1 MKEVVIRI
9 SIEGEA
15 AAGRPPSPTLT
26 PTRAATLQQLELGTP
41 VLTFPV
47 GTALAEIEREAIS
60 RTLEHFGGNKA
71 RAAAALEIDAS
82 TLYRKLKRQRSG
94 A

>member
-1 MKEVVIRI
+1 
-9 SIEGEA
+9 
-15 AAGRPPSPTLT
+15 
-26 PTRAATLQQLELGTP
+26 